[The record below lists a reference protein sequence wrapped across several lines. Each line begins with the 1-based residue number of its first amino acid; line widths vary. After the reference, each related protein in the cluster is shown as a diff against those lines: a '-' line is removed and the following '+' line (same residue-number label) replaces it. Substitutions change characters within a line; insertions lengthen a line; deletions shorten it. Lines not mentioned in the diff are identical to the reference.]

1 MNTKSRFS
9 ATQILLLLI
18 LVLFAG
24 YLVTIFWINMNGP
37 QWYNYDLY
45 ADSMVAR
52 YMVESRSLFPDQWVF
67 GNQFY
72 VVATPV
78 LSALFYSLT
87 GSTTLSL
94 SLASC
99 TMTVL
104 VVLSF
109 AWCLKPYV
117 SKQSILVGLLCLIGG
132 TLFNTNAATSE
143 DGLQVFYTMGSYYA
157 CYIIGI
163 FFTLGI
169 WMRLHQNQKVNPLL
183 MCLCFLINL
192 ALGMQSLREMLVLI
206 LPLGALIVFL
216 ILVDFFK
223 RKTEPFRFFTKDRIF
238 ALAMFV
244 ASAAG
249 YVLIKVLVKTIPI
262 HQYSILQNVR
272 PSLAENALL
281 SVQAFLDYTGIIKMY
296 SQPEIFEI
304 ICAVFTFAVVGYAAV
319 SLLASRKI
327 SPMFCLVGFCVISI
341 AAVLCAGVIKIYT
354 RPIYYFVWHILVAFS
369 FVYAFEKLSDRIP
382 LRSIVLTCLI
392 LIAGINGYYHFH
404 TPMEEQRGHD
414 RFYQDIADT
423 LHEEG
428 ITTLFYDEAS
438 FFEAPSIAAYSDD
451 RIICAAFFMH
461 PDAQDTSNFLS
472 YISYL
477 CNTQWF
483 YPEDM
488 ENSYLMMSGRRLDYL
503 ETYTS
508 EAYREALFSHLTLK
522 HHFTHADKDYYL
534 YTFDAHLYHD
544 MMH

>member
-1 MNTKSRFS
+1 MKIKSRFS
-9 ATQILLLLI
+9 TTDILLVVI
-18 LVLFAG
+18 AVLFGA
-24 YLVTIFWINMNGP
+24 YLITIQWINLNSQ

-78 LSALFYSLT
+78 VSALFYSIT

-104 VVLSF
+104 VLLSF
-109 AWCLKPYV
+109 VWCLKPYV

-132 TLFNTNAATSE
+132 TMFNTNAATDE
-143 DGLQVFYTMGSYYA
+143 EGLQVFYTMGSYYS

-169 WMRLHQNQKVNPLL
+169 WMRLRQHQRVNPLL
-183 MCLCFLINL
+183 MVLCFLINF

-206 LPLGALIVFL
+206 LPLGALVCFL
-216 ILVDFFK
+216 ILVDFIK
-223 RKTEPFRFFTKDRIF
+223 RKENGFRFFTKDRIF

-249 YVLIKVLVKTIPI
+249 YVLMKVLIKAVPI
-262 HQYSILQNVR
+262 HQFTILQNVR
-272 PSLAENALL
+272 ASLTENALL
-281 SVQAFLDYTGIIKMY
+281 SLEAFLDYTGIMKIY
-296 SQPEIFEI
+296 SQPEVFEV
-304 ICAVFTFAVVGYAAV
+304 ICAVFTFIAVGYAAV
-319 SLLASRKI
+319 SLLLSRKI
-327 SPMFCLVGFCVISI
+327 TPMFCMVGFCVISI
-341 AAVLCAGVIKIYT
+341 AAVLCAGVVKIYT
-354 RPIYYFVWHILVAFS
+354 RPIYYFVWHILISFS
-369 FVYAFEKLSDRIP
+369 LVYAFDQLANRKL
-382 LRSIVLTCLI
+382 LRNILLGCLI
-392 LIAGINGYYHFH
+392 LIATINGYHHFREPV
-404 TPMEEQRGHD
+404 TEYSGHD
-414 RFYQDIADT
+414 RFYQEIADT
-423 LHEEG
+423 LQEEG

-451 RIICAAFFMH
+451 SIICAAFFMH
-461 PDAQDTSNFLS
+461 PDDQNPDNFLS

-483 YPEDM
+483 YPDDM
-488 ENSYLMMSGRRLDYL
+488 ENAYLMMSGRRLDYL
-503 ETYTS
+503 SKYTS
-508 EAYREALFSHLTLK
+508 EEYQDALFSHLTLK
-522 HHFTHADKDYYL
+522 HHFSHADKDYYL
-534 YTFDAHLYHD
+534 YTFDDHLYYD